1 MLGLRIW
8 QHWKY
13 EKIAQ
18 GAEYARKTQE
28 KVTPHE
34 NILDFFLL
42 DTFKTTFWMKNTT
55 QLLTQSV
62 WLSVA

>member
-8 QHWKY
+8 QHCKY
-13 EKIAQ
+13 EKIGQ

-28 KVTPHE
+28 KVTPQE

-42 DTFKTTFWMKNTT
+42 DTFKTTF
-55 QLLTQSV
+55 
-62 WLSVA
+62 

>member
-8 QHWKY
+8 QHCKD
-13 EKIAQ
+13 EKITQ

-28 KVTPHE
+28 KVTPQE

-42 DTFKTTFWMKNTT
+42 DIFKTTF
-55 QLLTQSV
+55 
-62 WLSVA
+62 